1 MTAVLP
7 PAIET
12 GCEHGSSDMKNRAE
26 KRVTENQQAS
36 SHRQE
41 NPPRSSKNKAMARRQ
56 RRARI
61 GAGKNVSGRPVA

>member
-26 KRVTENQQAS
+26 KRVTEANKLAPTVKKT
-36 SHRQE
+36 HPGRQKTKQWQGGSAE
-41 NPPRSSKNKAMARRQ
+41 P
-56 RRARI
+56 
-61 GAGKNVSGRPVA
+61 G